1 MRLPVDEL
9 EKTPT
14 QPSFLGTRD
23 GMLAPLNAR
32 YPTIARVPA
41 PPVDDREDFEATESI
56 ALARAEK
63 AEEDKGARGGLF
75 RTPRQI
81 FPSRRLRVVV
91 DVSVK
96 VHTIDRST

>member
-41 PPVDDREDFEATESI
+41 PPVDYRDDFEATESI

-63 AEEDKGARGGLF
+63 AEEDKVRAGASSGR
-75 RTPRQI
+75 RDKS
-81 FPSRRLRVVV
+81 SRRVV
-91 DVSVK
+91 SASS
-96 VHTIDRST
+96 STSP